1 MIRHQWEAT
10 ALADF
15 CLDLEL
21 RLLAVPANQPRQHLA
36 ALGAARLSF
45 PFFLL

>member
-10 ALADF
+10 VLADF

-21 RLLAVPANQPRQHLA
+21 RLFVVPTNLLSQH
-36 ALGAARLSF
+36 
-45 PFFLL
+45 